1 VVSQTS
7 YFAIQ
12 IRSRSRTMRLT
23 ISDYGWNFARR
34 LPRSQAKKQSFLL
47 KSACHSYRNYLRT
60 DEPAHLASAIDDLSY
75 FLLSDIEIAPTHYLQ
90 VSGWAGLPLFKVKF
104 IELHSSIDITRV
116 KPKNR
121 REDVSSFYGYR
132 KVLRC
137 GFETKVEVGDESEVV
152 EIRIITKGEDSY
164 RLNLHESAKGSI
176 VNQHEY
182 GIHAGSIDTCK
193 RIQISELQQNLF
205 GDEISG
211 EERIFLAE
219 ILLTMSLYEEC
230 ARIFEQF
237 SDVPQGADRRIDRVR
252 YILKKH
258 WDTQEEI
265 ELYVHST
272 RLLDPGGLNK
282 VPTAKCV
289 LETDVHIHSGSLLID
304 SNNKFIVADRAARP
318 EYDFVSG
325 QWDIAIGS
333 NSRLHEVQVASHSL
347 PTLQIER
354 AVSLLGRNP
363 ENYFHSLIEYLPR
376 YFTAKNSEYLKD
388 HLFLLNSESPAT
400 IKFAAESLI
409 PKERIKYI
417 SKKDS
422 IFAKELLIPTLHT
435 QTYDSTHIPWEYSG
449 QMDWRPIEQFSQR
462 MLDLH
467 LGGEPKCPDVFAIR
481 TGGLRSI
488 PNAKKLIRIAQDEGF
503 EILDLAKLTFVEQ
516 LTRLYWSRRV
526 VIPGGS
532 GLAGMIFMRPGTS
545 VLALATAEQ
554 QELGSYKAIAQHSKV
569 GLEYL
574 LGRPIVTHHGQ
585 QLKMN
590 QIHSSFVISPYEF
603 KKSLRS
609 L

>member
-1 VVSQTS
+1 MVSQTS

-12 IRSRSRTMRLT
+12 IRTRYRTMRLT
-23 ISDYGWNFARR
+23 ISDYGWNFARS
-34 LPRSQAKKQSFLL
+34 LPRSQAGKRSFLL
-47 KSACHSYRNYLRT
+47 KSSCHSYRAYLRT
-60 DEPAHLASAIDDLSY
+60 DEPAHLASAIDDLNY
-75 FLLSDIEIAPTHYLQ
+75 VVHAEKVVPPGHFIQI
-90 VSGWAGLPLFKVKF
+90 SGWAGMPLFKIKK
-104 IELHSSIDITRV
+104 IEVHSSIGVTSV
-116 KPKNR
+116 KPKKR
-121 REDVSSFYGYR
+121 RDDVSSFYGTQR
-132 KVLRC
+132 VSRS
-137 GFETKVEVGDESEVV
+137 GFEIEVEVEKDDEIV
-152 EIRIITKGEDSY
+152 EIRIVTKDQSRY
-164 RLNLHESAKGSI
+164 RLNLHNSAEGLL
-176 VNQHEY
+176 VNQHEH
-182 GIHAGSIDTCK
+182 GIHAGSIDKCQ
-193 RIQISELQQNLF
+193 RIEVLGIQQIDSF
-205 GDEISG
+205 RKIAG
-211 EERIFLAE
+211 EDRIGLAE
-219 ILLTMSLYEEC
+219 LLLTMSLYEEC

-252 YILKKH
+252 YVLKKH
-258 WDTQEEI
+258 WDTQKEN
-265 ELYVHST
+265 ELHVHST

-289 LETDVHIHSGSLLID
+289 LEKDVHIHSGSLLID

-325 QWDIAIGS
+325 QWETAIGS
-333 NSRLHEVQVASHSL
+333 NARLHEVQVASHSL
-347 PTLQIER
+347 PNLQIER

-376 YFTAKNSEYLKD
+376 YFTAKNSGYLKD

-422 IFAKELLIPTLHT
+422 IFAEELLIPTLHT
-435 QTYDSTHIPWEYSG
+435 QTYDSIHIPWEYSG
-449 QMDWRPIEQFSQR
+449 QMDWRPIEQFSQW

-481 TGGLRSI
+481 TSGLRSI

-503 EILDLAKLTFVEQ
+503 EILDLTKLTFVEQ

-545 VLALATAEQ
+545 VLTLATAEQ
-554 QELGSYKAIAQHSKV
+554 EELGSYKAIARNARV
-569 GLEYL
+569 ELRYL
-574 LGRPIVTHHGQ
+574 LGHPVVSPQGQ
-585 QLKMN
+585 QLRMN
-590 QIHSSFVISPYEF
+590 QIHSSFVIAPSQF